1 MQDATAPR
9 INLTGANGKRKPSHP
24 KRRNLLRGENQK
36 MNISKKVLIIL
47 LALAIIITAI
57 TMAAVFVPAVGK
69 WFSTTF
75 GGAGAGLVNL
85 AQIPLKFALEG
96 GAQTFA
102 LYGIGLLVLFGFAY
116 WVWHWDI
123 GYKFTGANQNAG
135 DGNYQSTPSQNI
147 IPLENNLQSEP
158 TKKE

>member
-1 MQDATAPR
+1 
-9 INLTGANGKRKPSHP
+9 
-24 KRRNLLRGENQK
+24 

-85 AQIPLKFALEG
+85 AQMPLKFALSG

-102 LYGIGLLVLFGFAY
+102 LYGIGFLILFGFAY

-123 GYKFTGANQNAG
+123 GYKLQGAA
-135 DGNYQSTPSQNI
+135 STT
-147 IPLENNLQSEP
+147 ENKLTDYATQREP
-158 TKKE
+158 DEPETHANTTTTT